1 MDICPSIETT
11 ETQFNLAIENTASSR
26 KREATWQRLLRLME
40 EEHPYLNSKL
50 VQQDIARELHISN
63 RTLSRIMREKAET
76 NFNTFVNGYR
86 VQKARDLMEDPSLD
100 HLSLEALAQ
109 MAGFNSRAVFY
120 RCFKSVEKESP
131 AQYRAKHD

>member
-1 MDICPSIETT
+1 MDLCLSIETT
-11 ETQFNLAIENTASSR
+11 ETHLKLTTENTASSR

-50 VQQDIARELHISN
+50 VQQDIARDLHISN
-63 RTLSRIMREKAET
+63 RTLSRVMREKAGT
-76 NFNTFVNGYR
+76 NFNTFVNHYR
-86 VQKARDLMEDPSLD
+86 DRKARKLMEDPSLD

-120 RCFKSVEKESP
+120 RCFKNLEKESP
-131 AQYRAKHD
+131 AQYRARHD